1 MWKSRT
7 KNDLMIE
14 VWEAL
19 DCENIGAK
27 EIITIEQAVREQ
39 FGESAVDSPM
49 VIARLLADEGAELRH
64 SEIMR
69 LFVERNQEG
78 VFDALFRNILK
89 FESFEQAVATIRDLE
104 NIRNRFLEDEDI
116 HGLRILREV
125 ALQAKKDLLAAA
137 DKPKT
142 TSEIQARNAEIV
154 SWLTIWLRT
163 PDVFENWIKL
173 RMRSPDFEQKFGGK
187 G

>member
-1 MWKSRT
+1 
-7 KNDLMIE
+7 MIE

-27 EIITIEQAVREQ
+27 EIIAIEDAVRGE

-64 SEIMR
+64 SEIMK
-69 LFVERNQEG
+69 LFVERNQENE
-78 VFDALFRNILK
+78 FDALFRNILR
-89 FESFEQAVATIRDLE
+89 FDTFEQAIATIRNLE
-104 NIRNRFLEDEDI
+104 NVRKRFLKDDDTT
-116 HGLRILREV
+116 GLRTLREV
-125 ALQAKKDLLAAA
+125 TLHGKKDLLAAA

-142 TSEIQARNAEIV
+142 ASEIQNRNAEIAN
-154 SWLTIWLRT
+154 WLTIWLQT

-173 RMRSPDFEQKFGGK
+173 RMRSPDFEQKFPGK
-187 G
+187 S

>member
-19 DCENIGAK
+19 DCEDIGAK
-27 EIITIEQAVREQ
+27 EIIGIEQAVREQ

-64 SEIMR
+64 SEIMT
-69 LFVERNQEG
+69 LFVERSQENE
-78 VFDALFRNILK
+78 FDALFRNILK
-89 FESFEQAVATIRDLE
+89 FDSFEQAIATIRKLE
-104 NIRNRFLEDEDI
+104 NIRNRFLEDNDTN
-116 HGLRILREV
+116 GLRTLRDV
-125 ALQAKKDLLAAA
+125 TLQVKKDLLAVA
-137 DKPKT
+137 DKHRTAP
-142 TSEIQARNAEIV
+142 EIQAGNAEIAG
-154 SWLTIWLRT
+154 WLTIWLQT

-173 RMRSPDFEQKFGGK
+173 RMRSPDFEQKFRGK
-187 G
+187 S

>member
-1 MWKSRT
+1 M
-7 KNDLMIE
+7 E

-27 EIITIEQAVREQ
+27 EIIAIEQAVHEQ

-64 SEIMR
+64 SEIMK
-69 LFVERNQEG
+69 LFVERNQENE
-78 VFDALFRNILK
+78 FDALFRNILK
-89 FESFEQAVATIRDLE
+89 FNTFEQAMATIRDFE
-104 NIRNRFLEDEDI
+104 NIRNRFLEDEDTY
-116 HGLRILREV
+116 GLRTLLEI

-142 TSEIQARNAEIV
+142 ASEVQTRNAEIAI
-154 SWLTIWLRT
+154 WLTIWLQT

>member
-27 EIITIEQAVREQ
+27 EIIAIEHAVREQ

-64 SEIMR
+64 SEIMK
-69 LFVERNQEG
+69 LFVERNQENE
-78 VFDALFRNILK
+78 FDASFRNILR
-89 FESFEQAVATIRDLE
+89 FDTFEQAIATIRDLE
-104 NIRNRFLEDEDI
+104 NIRNRFLQDEESN
-116 HGLRILREV
+116 GLRTLREI
-125 ALQAKKDLLAAA
+125 ALQGKKDILAIAKK
-137 DKPKT
+137 PKIA
-142 TSEIQARNAEIV
+142 SDIQAKNVEIAR
-154 SWLTIWLRT
+154 WLTIWLQT
-163 PDVFENWIKL
+163 PDVFENWVKL

-187 G
+187 S